1 MSAKNVKP
9 NNKKIG
15 SDFEQKFC
23 QYFFKKGFWAH
34 FLNPA
39 PDGSQPFDVILIKN
53 GRAIA
58 IDCKT
63 VEGKSFPLDRIEP
76 NQESAFKLMQEC
88 RNTENYF
95 ALKISESELIF
106 VPAAYLLGAKKVLK
120 SIKIDT
126 LKEKYG
132 IINFK

>member
-1 MSAKNVKP
+1 MSVKNVRI
-9 NNKKIG
+9 NNKKVG

-23 QYFFKKGFWAH
+23 QYFHKKGFWAH

-39 PDGSQPFDVILIKN
+39 PDGSQPFDIILIRN
-53 GRAIA
+53 GRAFA

-76 NQESAFKLMQEC
+76 NQESAFKLMKEC
-88 RNTENYF
+88 GNTENYF
-95 ALKISESELIF
+95 ALKISETEIIM
-106 VPAAYLLGAKKVLK
+106 VPASYLLGMKRVLK
-120 SIKIDT
+120 SVKIDA

-132 IINFK
+132 VINFE